1 MKGDYA
7 DEFWE
12 ACKVEIK
19 TLESMNAWEV
29 VDREDGMNV
38 LQSIWAFK
46 IKRYPDGLIKKFKAR
61 FCARGDQQLEGV
73 DFFET
78 YAPVVQWTTV

>member
-1 MKGDYA
+1 MKDDYA

-19 TLESMNAWEV
+19 TLESMNGWEV
-29 VDREDGMNV
+29 VDREEGMNV

-61 FCARGDQQLEGV
+61 FCAQGN
-73 DFFET
+73 
-78 YAPVVQWTTV
+78 